1 MEANASP
8 NQPRTRRKLRFAGFA
23 AAAVVLA
30 ALAAVTLACD
40 SPRASRSEEAER
52 QCSNFGGGPQKQI
65 ATARLIIE
73 NNATDKDMGVHG
85 AFDDD
90 GWSRLCVFDRS
101 GRPIL
106 HVGPKS
112 QLKELTMAGIFFE
125 SREPPIRELSF
136 GDLKRKFPEGRYAV
150 RGVTHDGKRL
160 VGSALFT
167 HDVPRKPPIT
177 APGDEATV
185 ARDNAVVRWRDVTE
199 TIDGRPVNITGYQV
213 IVTKEQKDDPHGF
226 SRPIYD
232 VHVPR
237 SRNSLKIP
245 PEFLQPGSEY
255 ELEVLALEKSGNQ
268 TINVRF
274 FSTR

>member
-1 MEANASP
+1 MGANSSRPTWMA
-8 NQPRTRRKLRFAGFA
+8 RLAGVG
-23 AAAVVLA
+23 AAVAAVA

-40 SPRASRSEEAER
+40 SPGASPSEEAEQACR
-52 QCSNFGGGPQKQI
+52 NFGSGPQKLI
-65 ATARLIIE
+65 ATAELIIE

-90 GWSRLCVFDRS
+90 GWSKLCVFAPS

-112 QLKELTMAGIFFE
+112 QLEDLTMAGIFFE

-136 GDLKRKFPEGRYAV
+136 AELKRKFPEGRYAV

-160 VGSALFT
+160 VGSPLFS

-177 APGDEATV
+177 TPGDGATIP
-185 ARDNAVVRWRDVTE
+185 RDNAVVRWRDVTE
-199 TIDGRPVNITGYQV
+199 TIERRPVNITGYQV
-213 IVTKEQKDDPHGF
+213 IVTREQKDDPHGF
-226 SRPIYD
+226 SRPVYD
-232 VHVPR
+232 VHVPP
-237 SRNSLKIP
+237 SRNSLALP